1 MFNRFLNKRKSLTVQ
16 TSLLIILVIT
26 VALVI
31 STMLFYY
38 KAAMELTVHY
48 RDQMFQ
54 ESNITMNAL
63 SDNIDSI
70 DSIYRL
76 LISNDTIY
84 GFMTSSSKKP
94 SDYIAAEK
102 QMTSILILNNIWE
115 KNYLRSVYVY
125 TNNKKKFY
133 VSKEDNIITTEEN
146 AAVYR
151 NLTEPSPTLTLHTLD
166 TSNDLYFVRKIP
178 FFQFEICQ
186 PYHLMTKVTS
196 NDPSGSTENLR
207 VSDCQITRTSTDIKH
222 FCIRR
227 DVAHL
232 YGKLAPALVKVKT

>member
-38 KAAMELTVHY
+38 KAYMVLTVHY

-84 GFMTSSSKKP
+84 GFMTSSSKSHP
-94 SDYIAAEK
+94 
-102 QMTSILILNNIWE
+102 TILL
-115 KNYLRSVYVY
+115 LRS
-125 TNNKKKFY
+125 K
-133 VSKEDNIITTEEN
+133 
-146 AAVYR
+146 
-151 NLTEPSPTLTLHTLD
+151 
-166 TSNDLYFVRKIP
+166 
-178 FFQFEICQ
+178 
-186 PYHLMTKVTS
+186 
-196 NDPSGSTENLR
+196 
-207 VSDCQITRTSTDIKH
+207 
-222 FCIRR
+222 
-227 DVAHL
+227 
-232 YGKLAPALVKVKT
+232 

>member
-1 MFNRFLNKRKSLTVQ
+1 
-16 TSLLIILVIT
+16 
-26 VALVI
+26 
-31 STMLFYY
+31 
-38 KAAMELTVHY
+38 
-48 RDQMFQ
+48 
-54 ESNITMNAL
+54 MNAL

-84 GFMTSSSKKP
+84 GFMTSSAKKP

-125 TNNKKKFY
+125 TNNNKKFY

-151 NLTEPSPTLTLHTLD
+151 NLTEPSPTLTLH
-166 TSNDLYFVRKIP
+166 
-178 FFQFEICQ
+178 
-186 PYHLMTKVTS
+186 
-196 NDPSGSTENLR
+196 
-207 VSDCQITRTSTDIKH
+207 
-222 FCIRR
+222 
-227 DVAHL
+227 
-232 YGKLAPALVKVKT
+232 

>member
-1 MFNRFLNKRKSLTVQ
+1 MV
-16 TSLLIILVIT
+16 
-26 VALVI
+26 
-31 STMLFYY
+31 
-38 KAAMELTVHY
+38 LTVHY

-84 GFMTSSSKKP
+84 GFMTSSAKKP

-125 TNNKKKFY
+125 TNNNKKFY

-151 NLTEPSPTLTLHTLD
+151 NLTEPSPTLTLH
-166 TSNDLYFVRKIP
+166 
-178 FFQFEICQ
+178 
-186 PYHLMTKVTS
+186 
-196 NDPSGSTENLR
+196 
-207 VSDCQITRTSTDIKH
+207 
-222 FCIRR
+222 
-227 DVAHL
+227 
-232 YGKLAPALVKVKT
+232 